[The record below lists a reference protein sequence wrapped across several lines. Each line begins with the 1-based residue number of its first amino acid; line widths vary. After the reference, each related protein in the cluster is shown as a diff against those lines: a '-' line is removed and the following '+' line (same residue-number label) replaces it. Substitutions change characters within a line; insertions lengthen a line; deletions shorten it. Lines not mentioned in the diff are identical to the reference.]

1 MAEIF
6 GADGLVNP
14 TMVKS
19 TPIDMSV
26 PDLGDLI
33 KALPEDIPQAPRL
46 VPSPAEVGP
55 AKSWDGMENLNAEAF
70 MSASSAPA
78 PAKMNDE
85 AIMKQKYDMR
95 RKFERLTKMGVPV
108 RKRFTMD
115 SPIEEMELEL
125 ETLRK
130 DRDMDNAIRQFSS
143 WFVTGMSAME
153 WSSKNVNAVRMF
165 GLQLD
170 GLSESAQMG
179 VGEFEEDFEELYELY
194 GDKMKVHPLVR
205 IPMRVAIMVYM
216 VHLTNQM
223 AQKAP
228 VPNIQEILRQNPEI
242 GRKLAGAAMQQ
253 QTQQFSAQ
261 AAARSAPPP
270 PPQPAASNPLSGL
283 MSFMTAG
290 VNTQGPPLPAPI
302 PVPSRV
308 PEKAPARTVISK
320 TPAPRREM
328 NGPSGTGIADMLQR
342 IQAEKPAAPPVPTF
356 MSQNIPPAAPP
367 PKPRSKAGSTGR
379 NSVKIML

>member
-1 MAEIF
+1 
-6 GADGLVNP
+6 
-14 TMVKS
+14 
-19 TPIDMSV
+19 
-26 PDLGDLI
+26 
-33 KALPEDIPQAPRL
+33 
-46 VPSPAEVGP
+46 
-55 AKSWDGMENLNAEAF
+55 
-70 MSASSAPA
+70 
-78 PAKMNDE
+78 MNDE
-85 AIMKQKYDMR
+85 AIMKQKYDML

-270 PPQPAASNPLSGL
+270 PPQPAAANPLSGL

-302 PVPSRV
+302 PVPARV
-308 PEKAPARTVISK
+308 QEKQPTRTVVSK
-320 TPAPRREM
+320 TPGPRREM

-342 IQAEKPAAPPVPTF
+342 IQSEKPAAPPVPTF
-356 MSQNIPPAAPP
+356 MSQNIAPPPPAP

>member
-26 PDLGDLI
+26 PDLSDLI
-33 KALPEDIPQAPRL
+33 KTLPEDIPQAPRL

-70 MSASSAPA
+70 MSASSSPA

-85 AIMKQKYDMR
+85 AIMKQKYDML